1 MDPALPLRILNKGP
15 DYFRRPADE
24 PSKAR
29 VSAVERLE
37 ADKAKYVKSKEVVS
51 TKQQPIKPCAPARPP
66 LCTAVR
72 RTHSPA
78 RAGGGQGPSTA
89 TACGGGPSALEA
101 LNNALNAALLLHHA
115 DGVDG
120 VGSRDAAERRAR
132 DPAGAP
138 TSFHYSMCDLADA
151 SPAGPG
157 LAGSSSSPR
166 GGAAASMIDVFSAA
180 AACSGA
186 GDGVRWDASI
196 GARATELGPRSQPGA
211 GHHRDGAV
219 ARPLSET
226 AFMGHMEW
234 PRVLYGGGQQDAKDK
249 GGPPT
254 QAGAVGAQVGCSQA
268 AAVAPS
274 QCRATQA
281 RSSQRTAPASRSGH
295 LLPRTRGT
303 SRRPPTPVTP
313 ATGRRPHTLLRSPPT
328 PPHATHP
335 TATPRQAS
343 QFGLAPAPELAA
355 PGPVNQGGATERGD
369 GALGAKL
376 WARAGALEAY
386 RRWCAESVR
395 SHPNGEQRGGGGGGS
410 PLGGGNN
417 VVRRLFQM
425 LETTEQ
431 QMSAAA
437 SMARFSNGEP
447 RCEAAPPGA
456 SLEGLL
462 SPDSTQGE
470 LEMSTHSSPRKASEA
485 GSSGS
490 GWRPALQRSKSDLS
504 SRLARTGADI
514 ERFFNYCGLDPALL
528 EGDGLEGLARAGSD
542 ILSLNLQSASVQ
554 SLSSAPSHRSSQVE
568 AEERQ
573 RAACAISVVERNA
586 RVIKWLYSCRQAVL
600 HQKASVV

>member
-78 RAGGGQGPSTA
+78 RTGGQGPSTA
-89 TACGGGPSALEA
+89 TA
-101 LNNALNAALLLHHA
+101 
-115 DGVDG
+115 
-120 VGSRDAAERRAR
+120 
-132 DPAGAP
+132 
-138 TSFHYSMCDLADA
+138 MCDLADA
-151 SPAGPG
+151 SRAGPG
-157 LAGSSSSPR
+157 LAGLSSSPR

-186 GDGVRWDASI
+186 GDGRPPPPAH
-196 GARATELGPRSQPGA
+196 A
-211 GHHRDGAV
+211 GHQ
-219 ARPLSET
+219 P
-226 AFMGHMEW
+226 
-234 PRVLYGGGQQDAKDK
+234 
-249 GGPPT
+249 
-254 QAGAVGAQVGCSQA
+254 QA
-268 AAVAPS
+268 AHAGYPGHGAP
-274 QCRATQA
+274 
-281 RSSQRTAPASRSGH
+281 
-295 LLPRTRGT
+295 
-303 SRRPPTPVTP
+303 
-313 ATGRRPHTLLRSPPT
+313 
-328 PPHATHP
+328 PPHPPAFPSYASPCHAP
-335 TATPRQAS
+335 HGYAAPAS

-355 PGPVNQGGATERGD
+355 PGP
-369 GALGAKL
+369 
-376 WARAGALEAY
+376 
-386 RRWCAESVR
+386 
-395 SHPNGEQRGGGGGGS
+395 
-410 PLGGGNN
+410 
-417 VVRRLFQM
+417 
-425 LETTEQ
+425 
-431 QMSAAA
+431 
-437 SMARFSNGEP
+437 
-447 RCEAAPPGA
+447 
-456 SLEGLL
+456 
-462 SPDSTQGE
+462 
-470 LEMSTHSSPRKASEA
+470 A

>member
-78 RAGGGQGPSTA
+78 RTGGQGPSTA
-89 TACGGGPSALEA
+89 TACGGGPCALEA

-151 SPAGPG
+151 SRAGPG
-157 LAGSSSSPR
+157 LAGLSSSPR

-249 GGPPT
+249 GGPAT

-274 QCRATQA
+274 QCRVTQA
-281 RSSQRTAPASRSGH
+281 RSSQSH
-295 LLPRTRGT
+295 GT
-303 SRRPPTPVTP
+303 GLTQRPPPP
-313 ATGRRPHTLLRSPPT
+313 AHAGHQPQAAHAGYPGHGAP
-328 PPHATHP
+328 PPHPPAFPSYASPCHAP
-335 TATPRQAS
+335 HGYAAPAS

-410 PLGGGNN
+410 PLGGGIN

-447 RCEAAPPGA
+447 RCEAAPPGV

>member
-51 TKQQPIKPCAPARPP
+51 TKQQPIKPCALVRPP

-89 TACGGGPSALEA
+89 TACGGGGPSALEA

-120 VGSRDAAERRAR
+120 AGSRDAAEHRAR

-138 TSFHYSMCDLADA
+138 ASFHYSMCDLADA
-151 SPAGPG
+151 SRAGPG
-157 LAGSSSSPR
+157 FAGSSSSPR

-196 GARATELGPRSQPGA
+196 GSRATELGPRSQPGA
-211 GHHRDGAV
+211 GHHRDSAV

-226 AFMGHMEW
+226 AFVGHMEW

-249 GGPPT
+249 CGPAT

-281 RSSQRTAPASRSGH
+281 RSSQSH
-295 LLPRTRGT
+295 GT
-303 SRRPPTPVTP
+303 GLAQRPP
-313 ATGRRPHTLLRSPPT
+313 PPT
-328 PPHATHP
+328 HAGHQPQATHAGYPGHGAPPPHPPAFP
-335 TATPRQAS
+335 TYASPCHAPHGYAAPAS

-355 PGPVNQGGATERGD
+355 PGPVNQGGATERDD

-395 SHPNGEQRGGGGGGS
+395 SHPNGEQRGGGGS

-573 RAACAISVVERNA
+573 RAACAVSVVERNA